1 VSHLPSINSQNAHLT
16 VVQFLRLVRVR
27 ISEVLTIRRASIGD
41 KIDTRTSVAAT
52 PKEPVRVLHVVTIMN
67 RAGLETMLMNYY
79 RTIDR
84 TKVQFDFLVHRA
96 EKGDYDDEIKKLG
109 GRIYRFDPITI
120 KSMPNYKK
128 KMMKLLKNHPE
139 YRVVHSHLD
148 ALSALPLAAAKK
160 AKVPLRIA
168 HSHNT
173 GFDKNA
179 KIIMRYIAKHFIR
192 LYATHYFGCSR
203 DAIVFMFGK
212 TIKEYKVI
220 NNAINVDDFRFDNSK
235 RNKVRKDLG
244 LGDSFTLGHVGRFS
258 YPKNHEFL
266 IDIFYSVYKQDN
278 NATLLLV
285 GSGHGES
292 EIKKKVAQLKL
303 EENVKFLGLRS
314 DIASIMQA
322 MDVFV
327 MPSRFEGLPVVSIE
341 AQASGLPCVF
351 SDVVTKDLDITG
363 LCEFVSLDNNAD
375 AWARRINRTR
385 GVARKDTGKLIK
397 KAGYSVVHQ
406 ADEYIGMVF

>member
-1 VSHLPSINSQNAHLT
+1 MMGYRTSGVPTSQEQPHESTNQADHLT
-16 VVQFLRLVRVR
+16 
-27 ISEVLTIRRASIGD
+27 T
-41 KIDTRTSVAAT
+41 KI
-52 PKEPVRVLHVVTIMN
+52 EPIRVLQVVTIMN

-79 RTIDR
+79 RAIDR

-120 KSMPNYKK
+120 KSMPGYKK
-128 KMMKLLKNHPE
+128 KMVKLLKNHPE

-160 AKVPLRIA
+160 AKVSLRIA
-168 HSHNT
+168 HSHST

-192 LYATHYFGCSR
+192 LYATDYFGCSR
-203 DAIVFMFGK
+203 DAIAFMFGK
-212 TIKEYKVI
+212 NIKEYKVI
-220 NNAINVDDFRFDNSK
+220 NNAINVDDFKFDNSK

-244 LGDSFTLGHVGRFS
+244 LGDSFTLGHVGSFS

-266 IDIFYSVYKQDN
+266 IDIFHSIHKHDN
-278 NATLLLV
+278 DATLLLV
-285 GSGHGES
+285 GNGHGES
-292 EIKKKVAQLKL
+292 EIKKKVAQLNL
-303 EENVKFLGLRS
+303 EENVRFLGLRS

-351 SDVVTKDLDITG
+351 SDVVTKDLNITG
-363 LCEFVSLDNNAD
+363 LCEFVSLDSNTD
-375 AWARRINRTR
+375 AWVERINRTR
-385 GVARKDTGKLIK
+385 GVARNDTSKLIK
-397 KAGYSVVHQ
+397 KAGYSVAHQ